1 MPHRRLIDIVI
12 ISCAISAG
20 IHGALA
26 PEHVAEG
33 TGPGLGFVVSTVLLG
48 AVAVV
53 LTRSVS
59 ALALTVAAALLTG
72 LLGAYAL
79 AVTTGL
85 PVLHP
90 ETEALDGL
98 ALFAKAVE
106 TLGLAAALT
115 ALLFHTQPKGTTT

>member
-1 MPHRRLIDIVI
+1 MPHRRLIDIVV

-26 PEHVAEG
+26 PEHLEEG
-33 TGPGLGFVVSTVLLG
+33 TGPGLGFAVSTVLLA

-53 LTRSVS
+53 LTRHAS
-59 ALALTVAAALLTG
+59 ALPLTVAAALLAG

-79 AVTTGL
+79 ALTTGL
-85 PVLHP
+85 PVLDP
-90 ETEALDGL
+90 ETEAVDGL
-98 ALFAKAVE
+98 ALFTKAVE
-106 TLGLAAALT
+106 TLGLAAAVT